1 MEVHLSTPRGNQGR
15 HLSAG
20 RRRITWKVPSK
31 PPIGTPI
38 PKEYRVF
45 ADLEIALPAGTTYTL
60 VTTQEKCVNDRL
72 HGTFTTKT
80 SPEKTVLW
88 MDASESFYPA
98 CWSLISYLRWDFRVD
113 APFKGHSLIQ
123 LGQGVNGGPYT
134 TRCEDWYLNNL
145 KCEQTKALGLRIS
158 R

>member
-1 MEVHLSTPRGNQGR
+1 M
-15 HLSAG
+15 
-20 RRRITWKVPSK
+20 
-31 PPIGTPI
+31 
-38 PKEYRVF
+38 
-45 ADLEIALPAGTTYTL
+45 
-60 VTTQEKCVNDRL
+60 
-72 HGTFTTKT
+72 
-80 SPEKTVLW
+80 
-88 MDASESFYPA
+88 
-98 CWSLISYLRWDFRVD
+98 D